1 MSRRAVAVR
10 GQFVTSETLYSLITG
25 GETLDVEFKGEDV
38 RSLSDGDLV
47 EAVVCLANRPGS
59 APGWLL
65 VGVEDD
71 GRVTGARPR
80 HGDRTDPL
88 RLQALIAHRTQ
99 PSLSVRVQIAR
110 VGDQDVIAVEIPAT
124 RAPVGTSDGRYLR
137 RALGGDGRPACLPL
151 HFHEMQGLQADRG
164 VLDYSALVV
173 PDARWD
179 DLDPL
184 EFERFRR
191 LIRESQ
197 GRGDAS
203 LVDLPDVELAKALG
217 AVEADRVVRHVRVAG
232 LLLFG
237 REAAVSRFLPT
248 HEVAFQVLTG
258 LEVKV
263 NDFFRWPLLRVVE
276 EVDGRFRAR
285 VQETE
290 LMAGMVRVGVPD
302 YPLRALREALANALL
317 HRDYTRLGAVHVQ
330 WHDDRIEVASPG
342 GFPQGVALDN
352 LLVASPHPR
361 NPLLADGLKRAGVV
375 ERTARGIDTM
385 FLDFLRAGHPVPEY
399 GRSTPTDV
407 VVILR
412 GGRPDLAWVCLVV
425 EEERKGPLLNLNDLL
440 VLRTATEESV
450 VGLRRVQSVT
460 QVDAKQALGVVAR
473 LVERGL
479 LQRGADKASL
489 SLRESVRQRLRL
501 PQPDRRRVRNDLKA
515 LEQAILAHAATE
527 RGVTRAQVMSAY
539 DLSADQ
545 AKRLLSGLTSRGILS
560 RLGEGRG
567 VHYVPARKERAV
579 ARLVQ
584 RPPVSRAKPPDSAR
598 RIPGPGKSMDKKG
611 PA

>member
-1 MSRRAVAVR
+1 
-10 GQFVTSETLYSLITG
+10 VTPELLRSLIAG
-25 GETLDVEFKGEDV
+25 GETLDVEFKGEEM
-38 RSLSDGDLV
+38 RALSDGDLV
-47 EAVVCLANRPGS
+47 EAVVCLANRSGN
-59 APGWLL
+59 ALGWLL

-80 HGDRTDPL
+80 HADRTDHL

-99 PSLSVRVQIAR
+99 PSLSAR
-110 VGDQDVIAVEIPAT
+110 VEIVRLGDQDVIAVEVPAA
-124 RAPVGTSDGRYLR
+124 RSPVGTSDGRYLR
-137 RALGGDGRPACLPL
+137 RALGGDGKPACLPL

-164 VLDYSALVV
+164 LLDYSALVV
-173 PDARWD
+173 PDAGWD

-191 LIRESQ
+191 FIRESQ

-203 LVDLPDVELAKALG
+203 LVSLPDVELAKALG
-217 AVEADRVVRHVRVAG
+217 AVEADRVVRQIRVAG

-237 REAAVSRFLPT
+237 REAAVTRFLPT
-248 HEVAFQVLTG
+248 HEFAFQVLSG

-276 EVDGRFRAR
+276 EFDSRFRAR

-290 LMAGMVRVGVPD
+290 IMAGMVRVGVPD
-302 YPLRALREALANALL
+302 YPLHALREALANALI

-330 WHDDRIEVASPG
+330 WHDDRVEVSNPG

-352 LLVASPHPR
+352 LLVVSPHPR
-361 NPLLADGLKRAGVV
+361 NPLLADGFKRAGVV

-385 FLDFLRAGHPVPEY
+385 FLNFLRAGHPAPHY

-407 VVILR
+407 VVIMR
-412 GGRPDLAWVCLVV
+412 GGRPDLAWVRLVV
-425 EEERKGPLLNLNDLL
+425 EEERKGPILSLNDLL

-450 VGLRRVQSVT
+450 VGLQRMQSVI
-460 QVDAKQALGVVAR
+460 QAGNKEAAGVAAQ
-473 LVERGL
+473 LVGRGL
-479 LQRGADKASL
+479 LQRGTDMARFSL
-489 SLRESVRQRLRL
+489 TESVRRRLRL
-501 PQPDRRRVRNDLKA
+501 PQPDRRRVRDDVNA
-515 LEQAILAHAATE
+515 VEQAIVAHVATE
-527 RGVTRAQVMSAY
+527 GSVTRAQVVAAQ

-545 AKRLLSGLTSRGILS
+545 AKRLLSDMARRGLLVR
-560 RLGEGRG
+560 RGEGRG
-567 VHYVPARKERAV
+567 AHYEPARKERAV
-579 ARLVQ
+579 ARSDT
-584 RPPVSRAKPPDSAR
+584 RTPVSDSNPPDSAR
-598 RIPGPGKSMDKKG
+598 RAPGLRKSKDKKG